1 MVQSYVEMRFSP
13 SIELIDLVRRFIADF
28 YHRLTADRVLRDR
41 LAVATHE
48 LLENCVR
55 YSVDGEAKVRV
66 EVSPENRLLITV
78 DNAAAPSNVESLRR
92 LIEEMNGHAD
102 GPLAFYRVLMR
113 RGAKERDRSGLGL
126 ARIQAECDMAL
137 SYTVMEARVS
147 VRAVTQ
153 LEERKPA

>member
-1 MVQSYVEMRFSP
+1 MTPAYVEMKFSP

-28 YHRLTADRVLRDR
+28 YHRLTDDRVLRDR

-55 YSVDGEAKVRV
+55 YSTDGEARVRV
-66 EVSPENRLLITV
+66 EVTPENRLVVSV
-78 DNAAAPSNVESLRR
+78 DNDAQPAHLESLRR

-126 ARIQAECDMAL
+126 ARIRAECDMAL
-137 SYTVMEARVS
+137 SYAVEESRVS
-147 VRAVTQ
+147 VRA
-153 LEERKPA
+153 LANIGEMS